1 MKLNL
6 GSCDRAFAGF
16 QSVDLCPPADI
27 IADLSDLWPWPD
39 SSVEEVR
46 AHDVFEHIGDCDHV
60 MTDCERCVY
69 PEDGDVPMRH
79 WSGRIHV
86 MNELH
91 RVLKPGA
98 RATVEV
104 PSAAHGGGFA
114 CDPTHVTPWCL
125 SSFAY
130 FELGSGAHTRFA
142 KSYGIT
148 AAFRVI
154 ALSESADPS
163 HREPV
168 WKVTAILEAVK

>member
-1 MKLNL
+1 VKLNL
-6 GSCDRAFAGF
+6 GSCDRGFAGF
-16 QSVDLCPPADI
+16 LSVDLCPPADQ
-27 IADLSDLWPWPD
+27 IADLSKPWPWED
-39 SSVEEVR
+39 STVEEVR

-60 MTDCERCVY
+60 LTRCEKCK
-69 PEDGDVPMRH
+69 DACDLFIRH
-79 WSGRIHV
+79 SSGRIHV

-125 SSFAY
+125 STFAY
-130 FELGSGAHTRFA
+130 FEKGHAAHTRFA

-148 AAFRVI
+148 AAFKVI
-154 ALSESADPS
+154 SLIETPDPS

-168 WKVTAILEAVK
+168 FKVTAVLEALK

>member
-1 MKLNL
+1 
-6 GSCDRAFAGF
+6 
-16 QSVDLCPPADI
+16 
-27 IADLSDLWPWPD
+27 
-39 SSVEEVR
+39 
-46 AHDVFEHIGDCDHV
+46 
-60 MTDCERCVY
+60 
-69 PEDGDVPMRH
+69 
-79 WSGRIHV
+79 

-91 RVLKPGA
+91 RVLVPGG

-130 FELGSGAHTRFA
+130 FEQGAPAHTRFA
-142 KSYGIT
+142 KAYGIT
-148 AAFRVI
+148 AAFRVLG
-154 ALSESADPS
+154 LSESPDAS

>member
-6 GSCDRAFAGF
+6 GSCDRAFPDF
-16 QSVDLCPPADI
+16 LSVDICPPADI
-27 IADLSDLWPWPD
+27 IADLSKPWPWPD
-39 SSVEEVR
+39 AGVDEVR
-46 AHDVFEHIGDCDHV
+46 AHDVFEHIGDCDHI
-60 MTDCERCVY
+60 TTRCERCKE
-69 PEDGDVPMRH
+69 PLACPMPLRAT
-79 WSGRIHV
+79 SGRIHV

-114 CDPTHVTPWCL
+114 CDPTHVSPWCL

-130 FELGSGAHTRFA
+130 FEQGAGAHTRFA
-142 KSYGIT
+142 KPYGIT
-148 AAFRVI
+148 AAFRVV
-154 ALSESADPS
+154 ALSESPDPS

-168 WKVTAILEAVK
+168 WKVTAILECVK

>member
-6 GSCDRAFAGF
+6 GSCDRAFPGF
-16 QSVDLCPPADI
+16 LSVDLCPPADI
-27 IADLSDLWPWPD
+27 IADLSKLWPWED

-46 AHDVFEHIGDCDHV
+46 AHDVFEHIGDCGHLITLCDRC
-60 MTDCERCVY
+60 TDDPR
-69 PEDGDVPMRH
+69 DTKFRH

-130 FELGSGAHTRFA
+130 FELGHAAHTRFA

-148 AAFRVI
+148 AAFKVL
-154 ALSESADPS
+154 ALSESPDPS

-168 WKVTAILEAVK
+168 WKVTAILECVK

>member
-6 GSCDRAFAGF
+6 GSCDRAFPGF
-16 QSVDLCPPADI
+16 LSVDLCPPADQ
-27 IADLSDLWPWPD
+27 IADLSKPWPWPD

-46 AHDVFEHIGDCDHV
+46 AHDVFEHIGDCDHLNSW
-60 MTDCERCVY
+60 CARC
-69 PEDGDVPMRH
+69 DAGIDNNTLRH

-130 FELGSGAHTRFA
+130 FELGHAAHTRFA
-142 KSYGIT
+142 KPYGIT
-148 AAFRVI
+148 AAFKVL
-154 ALSESADPS
+154 ALSESPDPS

-168 WKVTAILEAVK
+168 WKVTAILECVK

>member
-16 QSVDLCPPADI
+16 TSVDLCPPADV
-27 IADLSDLWPWPD
+27 IADLSKPWPWPD
-39 SSVEEVR
+39 SSVDEVR

-60 MTDCERCVY
+60 LTRCGRCRDA
-69 PEDGDVPMRH
+69 EDTSVRH

-91 RVLKPGA
+91 RVLQPGA

-104 PSAAHGGGFA
+104 PSAAHGAGFA
-114 CDPTHVTPWCL
+114 CDPTHVTQWCL
-125 SSFAY
+125 SLFAH
-130 FELGSGAHTRFA
+130 FELGTAAHTRF
-142 KSYGIT
+142 KSYGTT

-154 ALSESADPS
+154 SLLETPDPS

-168 WKVTAILEAVK
+168 WKVVAVLECVK